1 MRRRMKWV
9 IVASAAV
16 IIGLPACDVVSPIV
30 IMQFSDWEGGPEAA
44 WHHGLGLYMPWLL
57 RKLDSEGE
65 LTRQRAIQAIE
76 AITGMKFD
84 YDCDTYGSKRQ
95 AAIAEV
101 RHWWEENHFLLWRP
115 SRYRTDDSPQS
126 PSKK

>member
-1 MRRRMKWV
+1 MKWV
-9 IVASAAV
+9 IVASVAV

-65 LTRQRAIQAIE
+65 LTRQRAIEAIE
-76 AITGMKFD
+76 AITGGDFD
-84 YDCDTYGSKRQ
+84 YDCDTYGSERQ
-95 AAIAEV
+95 TAIREV
-101 RHWWEENHFLLWRP
+101 RNWWEANRFLLWRP
-115 SRYRTDDSPQS
+115 KRRRAEALPA
-126 PSKK
+126 